1 MFLHDMSLSRCILWI
16 SHCSNQHVAVFPV
29 LLSSNDT
36 FYTSRSRK
44 LIWLQQRPENV
55 TPRITR
61 LVSVTSEALMELY
74 LPRPASAL

>member
-1 MFLHDMSLSRCILWI
+1 MFLPDMSLSRCILWI
-16 SHCSNQHVAVFPV
+16 SHCSNQHVSVFPV